1 LRNVICYLKLNIV
14 YKKMSETIDDDQT
27 INDDHQTMNDG
38 HQTMNDK
45 HQTMNKKQK
54 IDYFDTK
61 THVDNCDISLKFSKR
76 QDEYDKMQI
85 EYDNAQNEFTRL
97 QACRCCT
104 MHQKMRPPRF
114 APWNDQRQKKK

>member
-1 LRNVICYLKLNIV
+1 
-14 YKKMSETIDDDQT
+14 MSETINDDQTMNDKHQT
-27 INDDHQTMNDG
+27 INDDHQTMN
-38 HQTMNDK
+38 
-45 HQTMNKKQK
+45 KKQK
-54 IDYFDTK
+54 INHVDTK
-61 THVDNCDISLKFSKR
+61 TQVDKCNISLKFSKR

-114 APWNDQRQKKK
+114 APWDDQRQKKENKVMTCLCNCRHRMRELILIFF